1 MNKKTFRIV
10 ASSIIML
17 CAIVLMSAKSSDD
30 IISKSNG
37 MSVVNTQ
44 LLAKDVRGYRGNTP
58 VKIYIKKNKV
68 VKIEAMP
75 NQETPKFFARAKNV
89 LTKYNGKATSKAE
102 TMKVDG
108 VTGATFSSKALIKNV
123 QAGLAYYNDH
133 K

>member
-89 LTKYNGKATSKAE
+89 LTKYNGKATGKAE